1 MRFNSILY
9 FPANDSET
17 GNGAF
22 TKTRPPHPGT
32 AFPKRGDD
40 DADFRARANGSRQDA
55 SGSSAPATRV
65 AHTGTYPRAA
75 ARTRTHRSAVRES
88 VWQGGRRP
96 GREAPGGG
104 DRST

>member
-1 MRFNSILY
+1 MNQKQETVRSQKLALLTLGQPFQSVVTMTRT
-9 FPANDSET
+9 SEHVQT
-17 GNGAF
+17 EAGR
-22 TKTRPPHPGT
+22 TPPG
-32 AFPKRGDD
+32 
-40 DADFRARANGSRQDA
+40 
-55 SGSSAPATRV
+55 ATRV
-65 AHTGTYPRAA
+65 AHTGTHPRAA